1 MDLARYCVA
10 ARVDPTCV
18 SSARRVLMFG
28 RATAPRGF
36 FRLQETPLCL
46 TPYQAARLLH
56 FCVDARPKEAVADM
70 LETCFAYARVGDEPE
85 SPHAATL
92 TKLVKRAGV
101 TDQHRARGLVHAMT
115 WAHRVDAAEMLY
127 LAGGNAPYPLL
138 VKAIEAEA
146 AHVRRVSWSHHAD

>member
-1 MDLARYCVA
+1 MDLSRYCVA

-18 SSARRVLMFG
+18 SNARRVLMFG

-36 FRLQETPLCL
+36 FRLQEAPLCL

-56 FCVDARPKEAVADM
+56 YCVDNRPKEAVGAL
-70 LETCFAYARVGDEPE
+70 LETCFAYARAGDESE

-115 WAHRVDAAEMLY
+115 WTHRVDAAELLY
-127 LAGGNAPYPLL
+127 LAGGSAPYPLL
-138 VKAIEAEA
+138 VKAIEAET
-146 AHVRRVSWSHHAD
+146 AHVRRVAWTAQV

>member
-36 FRLQETPLCL
+36 FRLQEEPLSL

-92 TKLVKRAGV
+92 TKSHL
-101 TDQHRARGLVHAMT
+101 AR
-115 WAHRVDAAEMLY
+115 
-127 LAGGNAPYPLL
+127 
-138 VKAIEAEA
+138 
-146 AHVRRVSWSHHAD
+146 RRRCTFPRRRRSLPRTHDCC